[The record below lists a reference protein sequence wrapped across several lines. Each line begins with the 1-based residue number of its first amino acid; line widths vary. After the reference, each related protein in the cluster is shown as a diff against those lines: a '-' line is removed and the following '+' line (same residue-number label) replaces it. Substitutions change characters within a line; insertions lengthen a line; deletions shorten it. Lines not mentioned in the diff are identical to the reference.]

1 MANIEE
7 INDDNFKNSIQK
19 NDIVIVD
26 FNAPWC
32 GPCRKLSPILEQ
44 VQNEFINEVK
54 IYKIDTDKNPISA
67 QEYGIISLP
76 TVLFF
81 KTGEVKEI
89 MVGMLTK
96 SSIVE
101 LTYLSNF
108 LRRLRN

>member
-54 IYKIDTDKNPISA
+54 IYKIDTDKNSISA

-81 KTGEVKEI
+81 KSGEVKET

-96 SSIVE
+96 SSIV
-101 LTYLSNF
+101 SNVKK
-108 LRRLRN
+108 LLN

>member
-81 KTGEVKEI
+81 KTGEVKET

-96 SSIVE
+96 SSIV
-101 LTYLSNF
+101 SNVKK
-108 LRRLRN
+108 LLN

>member
-81 KTGEVKEI
+81 KSGEVKET

-96 SSIVE
+96 SSIV
-101 LTYLSNF
+101 SNVKK
-108 LRRLRN
+108 LLN

>member
-7 INDDNFKNSIQK
+7 INDNNFKNSIQK

-26 FNAPWC
+26 FVAPWC

-67 QEYGIISLP
+67 QDYGIISLP

-81 KTGEVKEI
+81 KSGEVKET

-96 SSIVE
+96 SSIV
-101 LTYLSNF
+101 SNVKKM
-108 LRRLRN
+108 LN

>member
-1 MANIEE
+1 MTNIEE
-7 INDDNFKNSIQK
+7 INDNNFKNSIQK

-81 KTGEVKEI
+81 KTGEVKET

-96 SSIVE
+96 SSIV
-101 LTYLSNF
+101 SNVKK
-108 LRRLRN
+108 LLN

>member
-96 SSIVE
+96 SSIV
-101 LTYLSNF
+101 SNVKK
-108 LRRLRN
+108 LLN